1 MTPYRP
7 GFTGYAL
14 DRADHLRSDDDAIAS
29 LATNWRARLLQLNGY
44 EPVITAEGRLA
55 WGSIADVAED
65 ATLILLGMD
74 GDQPHFVVLPEQADG
89 ATLFRSPRIMQ
100 ALATLSPDDLAVYGT
115 ARSLIDWHL
124 RHLFC
129 GRCGAATAYSR
140 AGWGRH
146 CTKCNTE
153 HFPRVDPVV
162 IMLAEHDG
170 RALVGRQA
178 SWPQGRYSALAG
190 FLEPGETIEEAV
202 ARELFEEAG
211 VRATHVHYVTSQ
223 PWPFPAQLMIAC
235 VASVASDA
243 LTLAPAEIE
252 DALWVS
258 RAEVKAALAGDA
270 DARFLAPPHYAVAHS
285 LLTHWAED

>member
-1 MTPYRP
+1 MTPYQP
-7 GFTGYAL
+7 GFTGYRL
-14 DRADHLRSDDDAIAS
+14 DRVDHLRSDLAAIES
-29 LATNWRARLLQLNGY
+29 LAGDWRARLLQLNGL
-44 EPVITAEGRLA
+44 EPVITAESRLA
-55 WGSIADVAED
+55 WGSIADAPEG
-65 ATLILLGMD
+65 AMLILLGMD
-74 GDQPHFVVLPEQADG
+74 GDHPYFVALPDHAEG
-89 ATLFRSPRIMQ
+89 AALFRSPRIMQ
-100 ALATLSPDDLAVYGT
+100 ALAALSSDDLAVYGA

-140 AGWGRH
+140 AGWGRK
-146 CTKCNTE
+146 CTGCTAE

-162 IMLAEHDG
+162 IMLAEHEG

-211 VRATHVHYVTSQ
+211 VRATQVQYVTSQ

-235 VASVASDA
+235 VAPVASDG
-243 LTLAPAEIE
+243 LKLAPAEIE
-252 DALWVS
+252 HALWVS
-258 RAEVKAALAGDA
+258 QAEVKAALAGDA
-270 DARFLAPPHYAVAHS
+270 GAPFIAPPHYAVAHS
-285 LLTHWAED
+285 LLTHWAEI